1 MSQTDTL
8 DRVRALARTCAA
20 RGLRIDQASYL
31 FEAMMISD
39 ALAIEGGCV
48 MAAADRLGI
57 DRAAI
62 HRRIKKSGPQ
72 QK

>member
-1 MSQTDTL
+1 MSEADAL
-8 DRVRALARTCAA
+8 DRVRALARTCAN
-20 RGLRIDQASYL
+20 RGLRLDQARYML
-31 FEAMMISD
+31 DAMMISD

-57 DRAAI
+57 DRTAI
-62 HRRIKKSGPQ
+62 HRRIKKSGLQ